1 MNYVA
6 DVVMRLGSGLL
17 ALVFSLS
24 PLSPAPTLNNNNNNK
39 ESELFKRG
47 KRS

>member
-24 PLSPAPTLNNNNNNK
+24 PLSPAPTLNNNNNN

-47 KRS
+47 KSL